1 MGVKL
6 HYALSTNLVLVGI
19 DLLTQ
24 PEETEQFA
32 KLADL
37 ELKIDIGRTINVASG
52 QTEQSRKFTSEL
64 DRIVLETSPSRAT
77 IARQYPE
84 RADLARF
91 SKVIG
96 AAIACSDLQSTVPR
110 AFGYNIEMTFD
121 QDSGTP
127 ALAYLGTHFFGHL
140 SLGNPDW
147 NFVGATARTVFSD
160 PSGQW
165 TISAEPRFGD
175 SAQER
180 VFLNLN
186 LHKAEQRIPSE
197 QEIEDCLNMIWDEC
211 LAFMDRLDA
220 RRLP

>member
-1 MGVKL
+1 MGVRL
-6 HYALSTNLVLVGI
+6 HHALSTNLVLVGI

-24 PEETEQFA
+24 QEETEQFA

-37 ELKIDIGRTINVASG
+37 ELKIDRSRTINVSSG

-64 DRIVLETSPSRAT
+64 DRIVLETSASRAT
-77 IARQYPE
+77 IARQYPV

-91 SKVIG
+91 SQVIG
-96 AAIACSDLQSTVPR
+96 AAIACTDLQNAAPR

-121 QDSGTP
+121 QDSRTS
-127 ALAYLGTHFFGHL
+127 ALAYLGTHLFGDL

-147 NFVGATARTVFSD
+147 NFVGATARAVFAD
-160 PSGQW
+160 RSGQW

-186 LHKAEQRIPSE
+186 LHKAEQRVPDE
-197 QEIEDCLNMIWDEC
+197 HEIEESLNLIWDEC
-211 LAFMDRLDA
+211 SAFMDRLDA